1 MQREGMVAFHTYRRR
16 EVNEVS
22 IPFMKSIA
30 AYLACAMFI
39 IGIAPRADA
48 SFAPSAIL
56 SPAQADRA
64 ADLATLQKA
73 LEQKMVKERLA
84 NLGLTP
90 DEVQARLGQLSDQQL
105 HNVAKQLDNLRV
117 GGDSGIG
124 IIVGLLIIAILVVL
138 LIQLTG
144 HKVIVK

>member
-1 MQREGMVAFHTYRRR
+1 MK
-16 EVNEVS
+16 VS

-30 AYLACAMFI
+30 AYLACAIFI
-39 IGIAPRADA
+39 IGIAPRVDA
-48 SFAPSAIL
+48 SFAPSGIL
-56 SPAQADRA
+56 HQVQTDRT

-84 NLGLTP
+84 NLGLTS
-90 DEVQARLGQLSDQQL
+90 DEIQARLGQLSDQQL
-105 HNVAKQLDNLRV
+105 HNVATQLDDLKV

-124 IIVGLLIIAILVVL
+124 IVIGLLIIAILVVL

-144 HKVIVK
+144 HRVIVK

>member
-1 MQREGMVAFHTYRRR
+1 M
-16 EVNEVS
+16 S

-30 AYLACAMFI
+30 AYLACAMFV
-39 IGIAPRADA
+39 IGIAPRVDA
-48 SFAPSAIL
+48 SFAPSGIL
-56 SPAQADRA
+56 APAQTDRT
-64 ADLATLQKA
+64 ADLATLQRA

-90 DEVQARLGQLSDQQL
+90 DEVQSRLGQLSDQQL
-105 HNVAKQLDNLRV
+105 HNVAKQLDTLKI

-124 IIVGLLIIAILVVL
+124 IVIGILIIAILVVL
-138 LIQLTG
+138 LLQLTG

>member
-1 MQREGMVAFHTYRRR
+1 M
-16 EVNEVS
+16 S

-30 AYLACAMFI
+30 AYLACAMFV
-39 IGIAPRADA
+39 IGIAPRVDA
-48 SFAPSAIL
+48 SFAPSGIL
-56 SPAQADRA
+56 APAQTDRT
-64 ADLATLQKA
+64 ADLATLQRA

-90 DEVQARLGQLSDQQL
+90 DEVQSRLGQLSDQQL
-105 HNVAKQLDNLRV
+105 HNVAKQLDTLKV

-124 IIVGLLIIAILVVL
+124 IVIGILIIAILVVL
-138 LIQLTG
+138 LLQLTG

>member
-1 MQREGMVAFHTYRRR
+1 M
-16 EVNEVS
+16 NEVS

-30 AYLACAMFI
+30 AYLAFAVFI
-39 IGIAPRADA
+39 IGIAPKVDA
-48 SFAPSAIL
+48 SFAPSGFL
-56 SPAQADRA
+56 PSVQTDRT

-84 NLGLTP
+84 TLGLTP
-90 DEVQARLGQLSDQQL
+90 DEIQARLGQLSDQQL
-105 HNVAKQLDNLRV
+105 HNVAKQLDNLKV

-124 IIVGLLIIAILVVL
+124 IVIGILVIAILVVL

-144 HKVIVK
+144 HKVIIK

>member
-1 MQREGMVAFHTYRRR
+1 
-16 EVNEVS
+16 
-22 IPFMKSIA
+22 MKSIA

-39 IGIAPRADA
+39 IGIAPRVDA
-48 SFAPSAIL
+48 SFAPSDIL
-56 SPAQADRA
+56 AQAQTDRT

-90 DEVQARLGQLSDQQL
+90 DEVQARLRQLSDQQL
-105 HNVAKQLDNLRV
+105 HNVAKQLDTLKV

-124 IIVGLLIIAILVVL
+124 IIIGVLIIAILVVL

-144 HKVIVK
+144 HKVIVR

>member
-1 MQREGMVAFHTYRRR
+1 M
-16 EVNEVS
+16 NEVS

-39 IGIAPRADA
+39 LGIAPRVDA
-48 SFAPSAIL
+48 SFTPSEVIPL
-56 SPAQADRA
+56 AQTDRA

-73 LEQKMVKERLA
+73 LEHKMVKERLA

-90 DEVQARLGQLSDQQL
+90 DEVQTRLDRLSDQQL
-105 HNVAKQLDNLRV
+105 HNAARQLDNLKV
-117 GGDSGIG
+117 GGDGGIG
-124 IIVGLLIIAILVVL
+124 IVIGLLIIAILVVL

-144 HKVIVK
+144 HRVIVK

>member
-1 MQREGMVAFHTYRRR
+1 M
-16 EVNEVS
+16 S

-30 AYLACAMFI
+30 AYLACAIFI
-39 IGIAPRADA
+39 IGIAPRVDA
-48 SFAPSAIL
+48 SFAPSGIL
-56 SPAQADRA
+56 LPVQTDRT
-64 ADLATLQKA
+64 ADLETLQKA

-90 DEVQARLGQLSDQQL
+90 DEIQARLGQLSDQQL
-105 HNVAKQLDNLRV
+105 HNVAKQLDTLKV

-124 IIVGLLIIAILVVL
+124 IVIGILVIVILVVV

-144 HKVIVK
+144 HRVIIK

>member
-1 MQREGMVAFHTYRRR
+1 M
-16 EVNEVS
+16 S

-30 AYLACAMFI
+30 AYLVCAMCI

-48 SFAPSAIL
+48 SFAPSGIL
-56 SPAQADRA
+56 PLARTDRT

-73 LEQKMVKERLA
+73 LEQRMVKERLA

-105 HNVAKQLDNLRV
+105 HNVAQQLDSLKV

-124 IIVGLLIIAILVVL
+124 IIIGLLIIAILVVL

-144 HKVIVK
+144 HRVIVK

>member
-1 MQREGMVAFHTYRRR
+1 M
-16 EVNEVS
+16 S

-30 AYLACAMFI
+30 AYLTCAMFV
-39 IGIAPRADA
+39 IGIAPRVDA
-48 SFAPSAIL
+48 SFAPSGIL
-56 SPAQADRA
+56 APAQTDRT
-64 ADLATLQKA
+64 ADLATLQRA

-90 DEVQARLGQLSDQQL
+90 DEVQSRLGQLSDQQL
-105 HNVAKQLDNLRV
+105 HNVAKQLDTLKI

-124 IIVGLLIIAILVVL
+124 IVIGILIIAILVVL
-138 LIQLTG
+138 LLQLTG

>member
-1 MQREGMVAFHTYRRR
+1 
-16 EVNEVS
+16 
-22 IPFMKSIA
+22 MKSIA
-30 AYLACAMFI
+30 AYLVCAMFI

-48 SFAPSAIL
+48 SFVPSGVFPL
-56 SPAQADRA
+56 AQTDRT

-73 LEQKMVKERLA
+73 LEQRMVKERLA

-90 DEVQARLGQLSDQQL
+90 DEVQARLGQLSDQHL
-105 HNVAKQLDNLRV
+105 HNVAQQLDSLKV

-124 IIVGLLIIAILVVL
+124 IIIGLLIIAILVVL

-144 HKVIVK
+144 HRVIVK